1 MTSRP
6 AWRPERIEQMLA
18 LKDQG
23 LSDYEVARKMGCSR
37 TAVANKLSRM
47 RNPRATLERPTGL
60 WDQERTSRMV
70 ELWTAGKS
78 AADVAAMLNAGAP
91 VEFHVSRNAV
101 IGKVHRL
108 GLSRPERVRTSNEGK
123 ASVSRIAA
131 TNRAKAAVVR
141 KINAEPAKPRPP
153 KVEAVPLAAIASPNA
168 RPWMEREF
176 GQCAWPL
183 GDAGA
188 IMSCCNPVTRAG
200 YCEGHAAVAFVDG
213 ARTFSGATKG
223 ARSVVEQNAVWMT
236 RHERIDVRAVAKP
249 RADRPASRWDDARA
263 AA

>member
-1 MTSRP
+1 MTPRP

-47 RNPRATLERPTGL
+47 RNPRATVRKSGL
-60 WDQERTSRMV
+60 WDEHRVALLTK
-70 ELWTAGKS
+70 LWVNGKS
-78 AADVAAMLNAGAP
+78 AAEVAAALNAGMDHSR
-91 VEFHVSRNAV
+91 FVSRNAV

-131 TNRAKAAVVR
+131 TNRAKAAIVSR
-141 KINAEPAKPRPP
+141 MNAEPAKPRPP
-153 KVEAVPLAAIASPNA
+153 KVEAVPLAAIESPNA

-183 GDAGA
+183 GEAGA
-188 IMSCCNPVTRAG
+188 IMSCCNPVSRG
-200 YCEGHAAVAFVDG
+200 SWCEGHAAVGRDGQG
-213 ARTFSGATKG
+213 ARQVIYKASTY
-223 ARSVVEQNAVWMT
+223 T
-236 RHERIDVRAVAKP
+236 RHERVDLSTLGR
-249 RADRPASRWDDARA
+249 RDRPASAWDDARA

>member
-1 MTSRP
+1 MTFRP
-6 AWRPERIEQMLA
+6 VWTADRIDQMLA

-47 RNPRATLERPTGL
+47 RNPRVTPERPTGL
-60 WDQERTSRMV
+60 WDQERTARMV
-70 ELWTAGKS
+70 ELWIAGKS

-131 TNRAKAAVVR
+131 TNRAKAAIVSR
-141 KINAEPAKPRPP
+141 MNAEPAKPRPP
-153 KVEAVPLAAIASPNA
+153 KVEAVPLAAIESPNA

-183 GDAGA
+183 GEAGA
-188 IMSCCNPVTRAG
+188 IMSCCNPVARG
-200 YCEGHAAVAFVDG
+200 SWCEGHAAAGFVVYVPRNGTAPSRDKQR
-213 ARTFSGATKG
+213 ADWHCRF
-223 ARSVVEQNAVWMT
+223 
-236 RHERIDVRAVAKP
+236 ERIETAA
-249 RADRPASRWDDARA
+249 RPAGTVPPASPWDDARA